1 MENMVKAAA
10 VPDAQTLSAYSGKRV
25 FITGD
30 TGFKGSWLSLWLS
43 ELGAEVTGYAL
54 PPGYPRSHFELLGL
68 DRTIRHI
75 DGDIRDAA
83 SLAKHL
89 RAARPEFVFH
99 LAAQSLVRRSYADP
113 LETFSTNVLGSAHL
127 LDAVRNA
134 PSVRALI
141 YVTSDK
147 CYLNK
152 EWEWSYRETDEL
164 GGHDPYSASK
174 AAAEKVFQG
183 YYHSFLKH
191 RPELGAATVRAGNV
205 IGGGD
210 WAEDRLIPDCIRA
223 LQNGKPIVLR
233 NPDATRPW
241 QFVLEPVGGYLAH
254 ALKLAQAPQRY
265 AGSWNYGPEAG
276 SLRTVAE
283 VVGRIIELWG
293 AGKIERETAND
304 ARHEAMLLQ
313 LSIDKVRGQLGWR
326 PVYDAAKSIDQT
338 VRWYRTMDRGN
349 ASAADLSRAQIREY
363 MAAAADAAKAAH

>member
-1 MENMVKAAA
+1 MENMVKASA
-10 VPDAQTLSAYSGKRV
+10 VPDAKTLSAYRGKRIFV
-25 FITGD
+25 TGD

-43 ELGAEVTGYAL
+43 ELGADVTGYAL
-54 PPGYPRSHFELLGL
+54 PPSYPHSHFELLGL
-68 DRTIRHI
+68 NRTIRHI

-89 RAARPEFVFH
+89 RDARPEFVFH

-127 LDAVRNA
+127 LEAVRNA

-210 WAEDRLIPDCIRA
+210 WASDRLIPDCIRA

-241 QFVLEPVGGYLAH
+241 QFVLEPVGGYLVH
-254 ALKLAQAPQRY
+254 ALRLAQAPQRY

-276 SLRTVAE
+276 SLQTVAE

-293 AGKIERETAND
+293 TGKIERETAND
-304 ARHEAMLLQ
+304 TRHEAMLLQ

-326 PVYDAAKSIDQT
+326 PIYDAAKSIDQT
-338 VRWYRTMDRGN
+338 VRWYRTMHRGN
-349 ASAADLSRAQIREY
+349 ASAADLSRTQIREY
-363 MAAAADAAKAAH
+363 MAAADEVRAGH